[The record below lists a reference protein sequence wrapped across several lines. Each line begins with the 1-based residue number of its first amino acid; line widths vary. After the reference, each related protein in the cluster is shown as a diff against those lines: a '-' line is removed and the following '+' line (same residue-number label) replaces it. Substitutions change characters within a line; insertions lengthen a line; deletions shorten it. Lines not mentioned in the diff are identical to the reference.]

1 MLPPAMRI
9 YDGTPR
15 QDWEEVLRA
24 IGAFADREQLK
35 ELLFLELDEGFI
47 LQGLGVPAAAA
58 DSDTFGT
65 LAKRTYE
72 LLDEQVAQL
81 MDEAA
86 AHRTPSK
93 PQVPEAGLTNYYE
106 QALRVI
112 GAWIDNAKARDV
124 FFFEQD
130 GSFVIRMLHA
140 AAGGAVGHGLAEF
153 TKDEIMAMIEAAPQ
167 GRGAASPPAAAAPPG
182 EASE

>member
-1 MLPPAMRI
+1 MRI

-24 IGAFADREQLK
+24 IGAFADREHLK

-47 LQGLGVPAAAA
+47 LQGLGIPAGGA

-86 AHRTPSK
+86 AQRTPNAE
-93 PQVPEAGLTNYYE
+93 QVPQAELTNYFE

-130 GSFVIRMLHA
+130 GSFVVRMLHA
-140 AAGGAVGHGLAEF
+140 GAGGAIGHQLAEF
-153 TKDEIMAMIEAAPQ
+153 TKDEIVAMIEAAPQ
-167 GRGAASPPAAAAPPG
+167 QRGAATPAAAAPPG

>member
-1 MLPPAMRI
+1 MRI

-35 ELLFLELDEGFI
+35 ELLFLELEDGFI
-47 LQGLGVPAAAA
+47 LQGLGLPAGGH
-58 DSDTFGT
+58 DSDSFGA

-72 LLDEQVAQL
+72 LVDEQVAQL

-86 AHRTPSK
+86 ANRTAAAPST
-93 PQVPEAGLTNYYE
+93 PQAGLSNYFE

-112 GAWIDNAKARDV
+112 GAWVDREKARDL

-130 GSFVIRMLHA
+130 GSFVLRVLHA
-140 AAGGAVGHGLAEF
+140 SAGGAIGHQLAEF
-153 TKDEIMAMIEAAPQ
+153 TKEEILAMIEAAPQ
-167 GRGAASPPAAAAPPG
+167 QRGAAPAAPAAAVQAPSG
-182 EASE
+182 EASQ